1 MLRHRGWPWPREKEH
16 TLEFMALLVLLVLFS
31 VQCCSCAQCGALYI
45 SSTRCCARCVLRMSV
60 GLGVKGSFMSG
71 VTEAVRGICRP
82 SFDMAGRASSLLVLI
97 CYNTPVTY

>member
-1 MLRHRGWPWPREKEH
+1 
-16 TLEFMALLVLLVLFS
+16 
-31 VQCCSCAQCGALYI
+31 
-45 SSTRCCARCVLRMSV
+45 MSV